1 MLRKENMHERVYI
14 FHVYSLMLDE
24 LKRDDVLLVFVRR
37 RSDLLNNSNSI
48 KVKKKIESLLKFIV
62 STEIN
67 HRATNLPYAWTNLSR
82 HVYSKSWSLS
92 VQKLR
97 FFFKKKKTQKRKKNY
112 RLTQQ
117 FQVEAAELTVLC
129 ESLSGGKTLLDSFK
143 ERVFFRRKSD

>member
-1 MLRKENMHERVYI
+1 MHERVYI

-67 HRATNLPYAWTNLSR
+67 HRATNLPYA
-82 HVYSKSWSLS
+82 
-92 VQKLR
+92 
-97 FFFKKKKTQKRKKNY
+97 
-112 RLTQQ
+112 
-117 FQVEAAELTVLC
+117 
-129 ESLSGGKTLLDSFK
+129 
-143 ERVFFRRKSD
+143 